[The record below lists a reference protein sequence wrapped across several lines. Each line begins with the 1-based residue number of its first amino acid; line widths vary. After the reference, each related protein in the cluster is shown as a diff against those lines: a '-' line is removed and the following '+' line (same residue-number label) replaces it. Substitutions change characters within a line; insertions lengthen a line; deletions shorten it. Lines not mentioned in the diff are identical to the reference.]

1 MSPTESEP
9 VQLVVQ
15 CRGPRVD
22 RLTIRVRHNNDGRH
36 RTLVRTILN
45 LRYSEPSLY
54 RTRDSFPVED
64 CKTTGYSHCHVNR
77 YQVRVRQN
85 LTWAFRDISRVA
97 ALEAGA
103 SVAAKNMQVRVLL
116 FAACRRAVLDQDAIT
131 VEVPA
136 ERDDRGHEYCTVAA
150 LRQHLPDELR
160 PLGRHLAV
168 AVNLEY
174 AEDWKRVY
182 VQDEVA
188 LIPPVSG
195 G

>member
-1 MSPTESEP
+1 
-9 VQLVVQ
+9 
-15 CRGPRVD
+15 
-22 RLTIRVRHNNDGRH
+22 
-36 RTLVRTILN
+36 
-45 LRYSEPSLY
+45 
-54 RTRDSFPVED
+54 
-64 CKTTGYSHCHVNR
+64 
-77 YQVRVRQN
+77 
-85 LTWAFRDISRVA
+85 
-97 ALEAGA
+97 
-103 SVAAKNMQVRVLL
+103 MQVRVLL

-136 ERDDRGHEYCTVAA
+136 ERDDRDHEYCTVAA

-160 PLGRHLAV
+160 PLGPHLAV

-182 VQDEVA
+182 GQDEVA